1 MSIITAKGQTV
12 ELAVQDAL
20 RQLNVSRDQVDVH
33 VLDEG
38 KRGFLGLIGN
48 RPAVVEVVVKKDP
61 IQEAEKY
68 LKNIVQE
75 MDVDVILTK
84 KVKGREI
91 EFTFSGKDVG
101 VLIGKRGHTLNSLQY
116 LTKLVA
122 NRSTKQYIGITIDAE
137 NYRSKRRDTLE
148 SLSYRLAKQVM
159 VTKKNIVLEP
169 MPSFERKIIHQS
181 LLNHPNVVTTS
192 EGKEPHRRVVISSK

>member
-20 RQLNVSRDQVDVH
+20 RQLKVPKDQVDIQII
-33 VLDEG
+33 DEG

-61 IQEAEKY
+61 IQEAEQY
-68 LKNIVQE
+68 LQSVVQS
-75 MDVDVILTK
+75 MGVDVVITK
-84 KVKGREI
+84 TVKGREV
-91 EFTFSGKDVG
+91 EFTISGENVG

-122 NRSTKQYIGITIDAE
+122 NRSTKQYIGITVDAE
-137 NYRSKRRDTLE
+137 NYRSKRKDTLE

-159 VTKKNIVLEP
+159 STKKSFVLEP
-169 MPSFERKIIHQS
+169 MPSFERKIIHQTLS
-181 LLNHPNVVTTS
+181 NHPNVITTS
-192 EGKEPHRRVVISSK
+192 EGKEPHRHVVITSK

>member
-20 RQLNVSRDQVDVH
+20 RQLKVSKDQVDIKII
-33 VLDEG
+33 DEG

-61 IQEAEKY
+61 IQEAEQY
-68 LKNIVQE
+68 LQSVVQS
-75 MDVDVILTK
+75 MGVDVVITK
-84 KVKGREI
+84 TVKGREV
-91 EFTFSGKDVG
+91 EFTISGENVG

-122 NRSTKQYIGITIDAE
+122 NRSTKQYIGITVDAE
-137 NYRSKRRDTLE
+137 NYRSKRKDTLE

-159 VTKKNIVLEP
+159 STKKSVVLEP
-169 MPSFERKIIHQS
+169 MPSFERKIIHQTLS
-181 LLNHPNVVTTS
+181 NHPNVITTS
-192 EGKEPHRRVVISSK
+192 EGKEPHRHVVITSK

>member
-20 RQLNVSRDQVDVH
+20 RQLKVSKDQVNIKII
-33 VLDEG
+33 DEG

-61 IQEAEKY
+61 IQEAEQY
-68 LKNIVQE
+68 LQSVVQS
-75 MDVDVILTK
+75 MGVDVVITK
-84 KVKGREI
+84 TVKGREV
-91 EFTFSGKDVG
+91 EFTISGENVG

-122 NRSTKQYIGITIDAE
+122 NRSTKQYIGITVDAE
-137 NYRSKRRDTLE
+137 NYRSKRKDTLE

-159 VTKKNIVLEP
+159 STKKSVVLEP
-169 MPSFERKIIHQS
+169 MPSFERKIIHQTLS
-181 LLNHPNVVTTS
+181 NHPNVITTS
-192 EGKEPHRRVVISSK
+192 EGKEPHRHVVITSK